1 MKPRNLRVILGEN
14 ATFLCQFPGT
24 DAAIE
29 WKINNVS
36 LREQTD
42 VNIHT
47 QIKPN
52 VSGDIHALTITA
64 LESYNGTTIKCSARL
79 ASGQCHEVESSTV
92 NLLIQGD

>member
-1 MKPRNLRVILGEN
+1 MKPRNSRVILGEN

-42 VNIHT
+42 VNVHT

-52 VSGDIHALTITA
+52 VSGDIHVLTITT
-64 LESYNGTTIKCSARL
+64 LE
-79 ASGQCHEVESSTV
+79 
-92 NLLIQGD
+92 